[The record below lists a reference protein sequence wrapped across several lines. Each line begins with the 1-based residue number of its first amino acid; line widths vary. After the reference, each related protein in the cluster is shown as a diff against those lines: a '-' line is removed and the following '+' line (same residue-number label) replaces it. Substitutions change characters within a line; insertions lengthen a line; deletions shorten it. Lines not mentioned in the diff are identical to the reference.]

1 MAEKV
6 LMPKLGLTMTEGVV
20 DKWLKAIGD
29 PVKQGEVVVD
39 ISSEK
44 LSYGVEA
51 ESDGTLLEI
60 YVQEG
65 EEVPVKVPI
74 GLIGQPGEETGAGTA
89 PAAAEEAAPAPE
101 ADAPAVET
109 VAAPTE
115 TDGQRL
121 FASPLARS
129 IAKEKNIPLSE
140 LSGSGEN
147 GRITK
152 RDVLAYTPKAAP
164 AAPAA
169 SSVVAPTVIEGLSGI
184 RKLIARN
191 MRESLN
197 STAQLTI
204 TAKADITALMAQ
216 RKEWKAQTG
225 DQLPGQVWSLN
236 ILLIKAVAKALR
248 DHPQMNSKY
257 DGTNWQKL
265 DFINVGIATSLE
277 DGLIVPNIKNA
288 DGKSLSQIQQDFARV
303 TNDAQNG
310 QNIQDDLLDGTF
322 TITNLG
328 GSGVEFFTPILNH
341 PEVGILGVGA
351 FLKELTLVE
360 GEVQEVIKLPLSLTF
375 DHQVI
380 DGFPAAEFL
389 KSVSGYLAQPYLLL
403 V

>member
-29 PVKQGEVVVD
+29 PVKKGEVVVD

-74 GLIGQPGEETGAGTA
+74 GLIGEAGEETGTA
-89 PAAAEEAAPAPE
+89 AKSAAEPAT
-101 ADAPAVET
+101 APAVEE
-109 VAAPTE
+109 PTDPTPVTTPAQASE
-115 TDGQRL
+115 NHDRI
-121 FASPLARS
+121 FASPLARRMAS
-129 IAKEKNIPLSE
+129 EKGIQLAD
-140 LSGSGEN
+140 LKGSGEN

-152 RDVLAYTPKAAP
+152 RDVLAFTPQPVAAAAATSAP
-164 AAPAA
+164 A
-169 SSVVAPTVIEGLSGI
+169 VTVIEGLTGI

-197 STAQLTI
+197 ATAQLTI
-204 TAKADITALMAQ
+204 TAKADVTALMAMRQ
-216 RKEWKAQTG
+216 EMKEKTSN
-225 DQLPGQVWSLN
+225 QLPSQVWSLN

-257 DGTNWQKL
+257 DGTKWQKL

-277 DGLIVPNIKNA
+277 DGLIVPNIKQA
-288 DGKSLSQIQQDFARV
+288 DSKSLSQIQQDFARI
-303 TNDAQNG
+303 TNDAKNG
-310 QNIQDDLLDGTF
+310 QNLQEDLLDGTF

-328 GSGVEFFTPILNH
+328 SSGVEFFTPILNH
-341 PEVGILGVGA
+341 PEVGILGVGG
-351 FLKELTLVE
+351 FMKELTLVA

-375 DHQVI
+375 DHQII
-380 DGFPAAEFL
+380 DGYPAAEFL
-389 KSVSGYLAQPYLLL
+389 KSISDYLGQPYTLL